1 MKKPAL
7 IALIFSLL
15 VSYNSAAASQR
26 ADQSQET
33 VSALFEQAN
42 QALNAKNYAQFDQKI
57 HRLADHPLTTYLT
70 YRRLS
75 KDIARVDSKRI
86 EDFIKQNP
94 QLKITQLLKSQWLDL
109 LANQKQWTSF
119 RKYTDTQLLERE
131 TELQCYDLKRQIEQ
145 KGTLSRTASQTAQQ
159 LWREN
164 KSLPLA
170 CDSMS
175 LYLKNKQ
182 LITPEMV
189 WDKVYEALSAR
200 HYKTADKLAKTY
212 FSKKNQGL
220 YTQWKT
226 WIKNPKKYLKSKNKP
241 WVNPLGNRFTA
252 LGLEHLMRQ
261 DLDLAIAEAEYFKAR
276 MKQSPE
282 LVESFE
288 HSLAKRAYIKDHPK
302 AIALLAALKKDDE
315 ERLGYLLKASLKLK
329 NWSQANLAAAKLQNI
344 DNQNEEY
351 LYWRARSLEALGHTQ
366 LAQNLYS
373 QLAKERDYYG
383 FLAADKLNLPYQF
396 NDLPIQLEARQNWA
410 TFAKQYPALPLI
422 KELIEVDYSR
432 TARIEWMH
440 LLNQVDEESQK
451 RLGRLANQQ
460 GWNDLAIIALGKAKY
475 WDDLEVRYPLAHRDV
490 VENQAQAA
498 EINQAWI
505 YGIMRQE
512 SVFQEDA
519 RSSVGALGLM
529 QLMPNTAKYVAKEL
543 NLKRP
548 SQDELLKAPTN
559 IQLGSHYLK
568 NVLTKFG
575 GNQALA
581 TAAYNAGPTR
591 VAEWLPAKEEDAD
604 IWIETIPF
612 GETRKYVKSVLE
624 NQVVFE
630 WRMHGKY
637 TRLSERLPFVSQQAN
652 LQELKLP

>member
-1 MKKPAL
+1 MKKL
-7 IALIFSLL
+7 SLMVLVFSLL
-15 VSYNSAAASQR
+15 TSYQSAAVNQPVA
-26 ADQSQET
+26 QST
-33 VSALFEQAN
+33 KAISSLFEQAN
-42 QALNAKNYAQFDQKI
+42 QALNQKNYAQLDRQI
-57 HRLADHPLTTYLT
+57 HPLATYLT

-75 KDIARVDSKRI
+75 KDIARVDEAKIQQFLSSH
-86 EDFIKQNP
+86 P
-94 QLKITQLLKSQWLDL
+94 QLKISQLLKTQWLYL
-109 LANQKQWTSF
+109 LASQKKWKSF
-119 RKYTDTQLLERE
+119 QHYANATLIE
-131 TELQCYDLKRQIEQ
+131 TNIELQCFDLKRQLEQ
-145 KGTLSRTASQTAQQ
+145 TGALGRKSSQTAQQ

-261 DLDLAIAEAEYFKAR
+261 DLDLAISEAEYFKDR
-276 MKQSPE
+276 MKRSPDRI
-282 LVESFE
+282 ESFE
-288 HSLAKRAYIKDHPK
+288 QALAKRAYIKNHPK
-302 AIALLAALKKDDE
+302 AIPLLAALKNPDE
-315 ERLGYLLKASLKLK
+315 ELLGYLLKASLKIK
-329 NWSQANLAAAKLQNI
+329 DWSQANLAAAKLQQL
-344 DNQNEEY
+344 DGRNEEY
-351 LYWRARSLEALGHTQ
+351 QYWRARSLEALGHSQ
-366 LAQNLYS
+366 LATNLYTR
-373 QLAKERDYYG
+373 LAKERDFYG
-383 FLAADKLNLPYQF
+383 FLAADKLQLPYQF
-396 NDLPIQLEARQNWA
+396 NDLPIQFESQQNWA
-410 TFAKQYPALPLI
+410 DFAKKFPALPLI
-422 KELIEVDYSR
+422 KTLIQVDYSR
-432 TARIEWMH
+432 TARIEWVH
-440 LLNQVDEESQK
+440 LLNQVDEETQK
-451 RLGRLANQQ
+451 RLGRLASQQ

-475 WDDLEVRYPLAHRDV
+475 WDDLEVRYPLAHRDL

-548 SQDELLKAPTN
+548 SQEDLLKAPTN

-568 NVLTKFG
+568 SVLAKFG

-581 TAAYNAGPTR
+581 TAAYNAGPSR
-591 VAEWLPAKEEDAD
+591 VEQWLPAQQEDAD

-637 TRLSERLPFVSQQAN
+637 TRLSKRLPYVSQQAN
-652 LQELKLP
+652 LEELKLP